1 MDSNIIYISIFMAY
15 FYCATV
21 AIMSIDAADELEAME
36 FRTHKQE
43 KLIGRYVKR
52 WRIYA
57 VLSGSCGMVLLGR
70 MAFDIVRACG
80 GMCFLPPARW

>member
-1 MDSNIIYISIFMAY
+1 MDSNLIYIPICLAY

-36 FRTHKQE
+36 FRTRKQE
-43 KLIGRYVKR
+43 RLIERYVKR

-57 VLSGSCGMVLLGR
+57 VLSGVCVIVLLGCI
-70 MAFDIVRACG
+70 ALDIVRICTG
-80 GMCFLPPARW
+80 V